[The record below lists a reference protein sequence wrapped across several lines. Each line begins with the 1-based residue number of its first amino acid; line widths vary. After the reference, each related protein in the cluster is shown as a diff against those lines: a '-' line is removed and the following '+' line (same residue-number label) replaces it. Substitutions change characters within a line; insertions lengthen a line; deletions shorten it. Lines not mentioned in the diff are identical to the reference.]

1 MAREDFMNE
10 NIILVDGWVLSSTE
24 AHLCALLHLYLS
36 PSA

>member
-10 NIILVDGWVLSSTE
+10 DIILLDGWVLSSIE
-24 AHLCALLHLYLS
+24 AHLCALLHHYLS